1 MSNESKVELISCD
14 NFQYEV
20 DLAIVQES
28 RLIVDTVETTGDYA
42 ALVLPDVPDEIL
54 RKVIDYCTYH
64 AQFKIRSDKN
74 VAITEDEIKEWDA
87 AFVSVDHPTLV
98 GLINAAHYMDIQSL
112 LLLMC
117 ERVRHLIIGK
127 TPEQIRR
134 TFGIAD
140 DLSPEEKEEIRRHNS
155 WAYLH

>member
-1 MSNESKVELISCD
+1 MSTESKVQLISCD

-28 RLIVDTVETTGDYA
+28 QLIMDIVGTTGDYT
-42 ALVLPDVPDEIL
+42 ALVLPDVPNEIL

-64 AQFKIRSDKN
+64 AQFKMGSDMN

-98 GLINAAHYMDIQSL
+98 GLINAAHYMDIQPL

-117 ERVRHLIIGK
+117 ERVRQLIIGK
-127 TPEQIRR
+127 TPEEIRA

-140 DLSPEEKEEIRRHNS
+140 DLSPEEKEGIRRHNR